1 MDKPPFA
8 DAEKMLLTAA
18 IDFAIPP
25 QANEIQIEDAITEM
39 MGESSITTMRKVE
52 KLWEE
57 NFHHQPDPNV
67 ETVRETLFGKS
78 VPTEFTQV

>member
-25 QANEIQIEDAITEM
+25 QANEIQIEEVITEM
-39 MGESSITTMRKVE
+39 MDE
-52 KLWEE
+52 
-57 NFHHQPDPNV
+57 
-67 ETVRETLFGKS
+67 
-78 VPTEFTQV
+78 